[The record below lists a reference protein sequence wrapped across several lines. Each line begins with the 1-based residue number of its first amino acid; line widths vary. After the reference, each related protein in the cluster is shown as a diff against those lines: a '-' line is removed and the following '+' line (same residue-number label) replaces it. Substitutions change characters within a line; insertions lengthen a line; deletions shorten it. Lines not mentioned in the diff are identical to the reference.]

1 MLICNVFHF
10 YFLMGCFK
18 KFELQWLV
26 HLSSSKAELLKYLS
40 HKTVLDSKL
49 SNSKSNKA
57 LIILILQA
65 YSLRLRKIY
74 AINENK
80 SGTT

>member
-1 MLICNVFHF
+1 
-10 YFLMGCFK
+10 
-18 KFELQWLV
+18 
-26 HLSSSKAELLKYLS
+26 
-40 HKTVLDSKL
+40 VLDSKL